1 MGTTSEAN
9 LVSKP
14 THARP
19 NRMLDDFEGIVSLD
33 QLSTRVFRDECYYD
47 GLTWVRPIS
56 PKIRDLLRYDLLMQY
71 QRWSAY
77 ESRFV
82 ES

>member
-1 MGTTSEAN
+1 MSGTN
-9 LVSKP
+9 LVSKA

-19 NRMLDDFEGIVSLD
+19 NRMLDDFEGIMPWER
-33 QLSTRVFRDECYYD
+33 LSTRVFSRPMPYD
-47 GLTWVRPIS
+47 ALTWVLAIS
-56 PKIRDLLRYDLLMQY
+56 PKIHNLLPSDLLMQY
-71 QRWSAY
+71 QWWSAY